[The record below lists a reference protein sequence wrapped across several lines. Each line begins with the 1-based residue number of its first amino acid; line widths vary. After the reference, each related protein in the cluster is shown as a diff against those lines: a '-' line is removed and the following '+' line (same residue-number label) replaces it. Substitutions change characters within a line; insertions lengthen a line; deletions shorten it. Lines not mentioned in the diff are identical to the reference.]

1 MTKMKSR
8 FHYTDH
14 KDLETTPEKAAR
26 ITLLSFDENQ
36 KICNRIDWIRD
47 ESNVCKNC
55 DTEHELEPI
64 FDRTDGIVEMKKFIQ
79 GLLKD
84 FKNGK
89 NASEYHDRRDLS
101 QTLLNAIKTLDDSL
115 ERLYST
121 ECNCDDCR
129 RERGDNEKR

>member
-1 MTKMKSR
+1 MTKVKSR
-8 FHYTDH
+8 FHYTDA
-14 KDLETTPEKAAR
+14 KDLETTPEKSTR
-26 ITLLSFDENQ
+26 ITMLSFDENQ

-84 FKNGK
+84 FKNK
-89 NASEYHDRRDLS
+89 SSEYHDRRDLS

-115 ERLYST
+115 DRLYSDS

-129 RERGDNEKR
+129 KERNNEKR